1 MSNAHIEFLRTRD
14 IGEVL
19 NASMYFIRDHFKP
32 ILRSIIYIAGPVL
45 IAVVVISSFYMAGEF
60 SAGADPLSTGSAGYM
75 LLFFIN
81 NLLAL
86 LVTIVIVA
94 VMYEYIFLCYRQ
106 GIREYGVDEVWY
118 AVKKRIALYVI
129 FSVLTGIITF
139 IGFLFLVV
147 PGIYLAVTLSFVY
160 AVAFL
165 EDRTFAGA
173 VSRCYDFVQGHWWN
187 TFGLLLL
194 AYVIYYII
202 SMLFGL
208 PALIYGAVIGILATG
223 GGETNISYLLS
234 FAITLISSVSYV
246 AIILPV
252 TATAYQYFN
261 IMERKYAPG
270 LSRDIENLKTAD

>member
-19 NASMYFIRDHFKP
+19 NASLYFIRDHFKP
-32 ILRSIIYIAGPVL
+32 ILWSIIYIAGPVF
-45 IAVVVISSFYMAGEF
+45 IGVVALSSFYLAGEF
-60 SAGADPLSTGSAGYM
+60 SAGADPFITGSGWDMM
-75 LLFFIN
+75 LFLIN
-81 NLLAL
+81 NLLAM

-106 GIREYGVDEVWY
+106 GIREYGVDEVWH
-118 AVKKRIALYVI
+118 AVKKRITLYVI
-129 FSVLTGIITF
+129 YSVLTGIITF
-139 IGFLFLVV
+139 VGFLFLFV

-160 AVAFL
+160 VVAFL
-165 EDRTFAGA
+165 EDRSFSGT
-173 VSRCYDFVQGHWWN
+173 VSRCYEFVQGHWWN

-208 PALIYGAVIGILATG
+208 PALVYGAAIGLLASG

-234 FAITLISSVSYV
+234 FLITLISSVSYV

>member
-45 IAVVVISSFYMAGEF
+45 IAVVVISSFYVAGEF
-60 SAGADPLSTGSAGYM
+60 SAGADPFTTGSAGYM

-106 GIREYGVDEVWY
+106 GVREYGVDEVWY
-118 AVKKRIALYVI
+118 AVKKRIALYI
-129 FSVLTGIITF
+129 LFSVLTGIITF
-139 IGFLFLVV
+139 IGFLFLVI

-165 EDRTFAGA
+165 EDRSFAGA
-173 VSRCYDFVQGHWWN
+173 VSRCYEFVQGHWWN

-234 FAITLISSVSYV
+234 FVITLISSVSYV

-270 LSRDIENLKTAD
+270 LSKDIENLK

>member
-45 IAVVVISSFYMAGEF
+45 IGVVALSSFYLAGEF
-60 SAGADPLSTGSAGYM
+60 SSGADPFTTGSGWDM
-75 LLFFIN
+75 MLFFIN
-81 NLLAL
+81 NLLAV

-106 GIREYGVDEVWY
+106 GIREYGVDEVWD

-129 FSVLTGIITF
+129 YSVLTGIITF
-139 IGFLFLVV
+139 IGFLFLFV

-208 PALIYGAVIGILATG
+208 PALIYGAMVGLLATG

-234 FAITLISSVSYV
+234 FVITLISSVSYI

-261 IMERKYAPG
+261 IMERKHAPG

>member
-19 NASMYFIRDHFKP
+19 NASLYFIRDHFKP
-32 ILRSIIYIAGPVL
+32 ILWSIIYIAGPVF
-45 IAVVVISSFYMAGEF
+45 IGVVALSSFYLAGEF
-60 SAGADPLSTGSAGYM
+60 SAGADPFITGSGWDMM
-75 LLFFIN
+75 LFLIN
-81 NLLAL
+81 NLLAM

-106 GIREYGVDEVWY
+106 GIREYGVDEVWH
-118 AVKKRIALYVI
+118 AVKKRITLYVI
-129 FSVLTGIITF
+129 YSVLTGIITF
-139 IGFLFLVV
+139 VGFLFLFV

-160 AVAFL
+160 VVAFL
-165 EDRTFAGA
+165 EDRSFSGA
-173 VSRCYDFVQGHWWN
+173 VSRCYEFVQGHWWN

-208 PALIYGAVIGILATG
+208 PALVYGAAIGLLASG

-234 FAITLISSVSYV
+234 FLITLISSVSYV

>member
-45 IAVVVISSFYMAGEF
+45 IGVVALSSFYLAGEF
-60 SAGADPLSTGSAGYM
+60 SSGADPFTTGSGWDM
-75 LLFFIN
+75 MLFFIN

-139 IGFLFLVV
+139 IGFLFLVRSGHI
-147 PGIYLAVTLSFVY
+147 PGRNPLLC
-160 AVAFL
+160 L
-165 EDRTFAGA
+165 R
-173 VSRCYDFVQGHWWN
+173 RCF
-187 TFGLLLL
+187 
-194 AYVIYYII
+194 
-202 SMLFGL
+202 S
-208 PALIYGAVIGILATG
+208 
-223 GGETNISYLLS
+223 
-234 FAITLISSVSYV
+234 
-246 AIILPV
+246 
-252 TATAYQYFN
+252 
-261 IMERKYAPG
+261 
-270 LSRDIENLKTAD
+270 

>member
-32 ILRSIIYIAGPVL
+32 IMRSIIYIAGPVL
-45 IAVVVISSFYMAGEF
+45 IAVVVISSFYLAGEF
-60 SAGADPLSTGSAGYM
+60 SAGADPLTFGSGWGM

-81 NLLAL
+81 NLLAM

-118 AVKKRIALYVI
+118 AVKKRIALYFI
-129 FSVLTGIITF
+129 YSVLTGIITF
-139 IGFLFLVV
+139 IGFLFLFV

-165 EDRTFAGA
+165 EDRSFSEA
-173 VSRCYDFVQGHWWN
+173 VGRCYEFVQGHWWN

-194 AYVIYYII
+194 AYIIYYII

-208 PALIYGAVIGILATG
+208 PALIYGAVVGLLSAG

-234 FAITLISSVSYV
+234 FVITLISSVSYI

-261 IMERKYAPG
+261 IMERKHAPG